1 MLHVLSEQRKG
12 RVLSC
17 PVVVTL
23 NGLEIKMSSGSL
35 LSIRLASDTNAKLQQ
50 IQTGI
55 IPRVTPRWIEPV
67 DSGQVQVSTHAETSK
82 PLQDNAID
90 GITQINSQKDKSS
103 LMVPNGQHILMGG
116 MIRQQSSNS
125 TQGAFCF
132 RICHCWAH
140 SLD

>member
-1 MLHVLSEQRKG
+1 MLHMLQEQGKG

-67 DSGQVQVSTHAETSK
+67 DSGA
-82 PLQDNAID
+82 
-90 GITQINSQKDKSS
+90 G
-103 LMVPNGQHILMGG
+103 
-116 MIRQQSSNS
+116 
-125 TQGAFCF
+125 
-132 RICHCWAH
+132 
-140 SLD
+140 